1 MGIRTLQIPQN
12 NSGLEINGKS
22 WCIVG
27 PPELLSASSKKV
39 QHPEYGEPFI
49 GNTNAGEVPGV
60 GASGK
65 PGETPY
71 LEVS

>member
-1 MGIRTLQIPQN
+1 MGKIGASLVLRNFETRFLQWQ
-12 NSGLEINGKS
+12 
-22 WCIVG
+22 
-27 PPELLSASSKKV
+27 V

-71 LEVS
+71 LEVSYNPRETHWFFDHL